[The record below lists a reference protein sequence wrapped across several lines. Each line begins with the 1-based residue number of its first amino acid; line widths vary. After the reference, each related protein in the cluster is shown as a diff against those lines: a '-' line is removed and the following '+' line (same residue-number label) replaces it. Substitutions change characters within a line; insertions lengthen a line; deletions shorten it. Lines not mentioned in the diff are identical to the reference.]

1 MKMKNPQHTQPTVP
15 FLLLPF
21 SPLSAATTETHNND
35 IDVAQNDHG
44 WGQDRPVVKCHDQL
58 VSLELPHLIGYRLDF
73 KEGIAF
79 KEDSLTVSSY
89 CDFRAFCSL
98 GLNDIMRW
106 T

>member
-1 MKMKNPQHTQPTVP
+1 MKNPQHTQPTVP

-21 SPLSAATTETHNND
+21 SPLSAATTETHNDD

-44 WGQDRPVVKCHDQL
+44 WGQDGPVVKCHDQL